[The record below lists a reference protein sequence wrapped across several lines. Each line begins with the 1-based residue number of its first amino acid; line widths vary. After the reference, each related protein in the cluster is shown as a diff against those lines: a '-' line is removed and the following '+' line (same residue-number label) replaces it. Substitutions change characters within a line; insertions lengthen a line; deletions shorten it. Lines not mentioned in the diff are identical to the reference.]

1 MFIRI
6 LFQDKLQ
13 SQQNLEE
20 KQQKK
25 LKEREDEITK
35 QLSLIRSIKE
45 TEADLKEALT
55 VSSYHSNH
63 LVTIVTI

>member
-6 LFQDKLQ
+6 LYQDKLQ
-13 SQQNLEE
+13 TQQNLEE

-25 LKEREDEITK
+25 LKEREEEITK

-55 VSSYHSNH
+55 VS
-63 LVTIVTI
+63 